1 MGVNNDDNWL
11 GIKGKTYI
19 VTGGSSGI
27 GKAIVDELLA
37 DGANVVNADLND
49 DERKETN
56 YQFYKTDV
64 TKNDQVKD
72 TVAKTVKQFGGING
86 LVNNAG
92 INIPSILVDPVAPDG
107 KYVTTEDNYDKMFN
121 VNVKSVFLMSSAV
134 AKELV
139 KEKDGAIVNMSSESG
154 LEGSQGAGMYSGTKG
169 AINGFTRAWAKELG
183 QYNVRCIGVAPGVLE
198 ATGLRTLAY
207 EEGLAYS
214 RHKTVEEL
222 RAGYKNTS
230 TIPLG
235 RSGKLSEV
243 ANLVAF
249 FLSNRAGYMTGQT
262 VNVSGGKSRG

>member
-1 MGVNNDDNWL
+1 MSVDRTNWL
-11 GIKGKTYI
+11 EISGKVYI

-27 GKAIVDELLA
+27 GKSIIDELLA
-37 DGANVVNADLND
+37 DNAKVVNADLHD
-49 DERKETN
+49 DERDSNN
-56 YQFYKTDV
+56 YLFVETDV
-64 TKNDQVKD
+64 TDKAAVENV
-72 TVAKTVKQFGGING
+72 VNKTCEHFGTIDG

-92 INIPSILVDPVAPDG
+92 INIPRILVDPTDPNG
-107 KYVTTEDNYDKMFN
+107 KYVIDEANYDKMFS

-134 AKELV
+134 AKVLV
-139 KEKDGAIVNMSSESG
+139 NKKHGVIVNMSSESG
-154 LEGSQGAGMYSGTKG
+154 LEGSQGASIYSGTKG

-198 ATGLRTLAY
+198 ATGLRTLSY

-222 RAGYKNTS
+222 RAGYANTS

-235 RSGKLSEV
+235 RSGKLAEV
-243 ANLVAF
+243 ANLVAY
-249 FLSNRAGYMTGQT
+249 FLSDRAGYMTGQT

>member
-1 MGVNNDDNWL
+1 MEKSWL
-11 GIKGKTYI
+11 DLEGKVFI

-27 GKAIVDELLA
+27 GKAIVDELLQDNA
-37 DGANVVNADLND
+37 KVVNADLKSMDYD
-49 DERKETN
+49 DNN
-56 YQFYKTDV
+56 YLFLKTDV
-64 TKNDQVKD
+64 TKASEVNNLVSKTLD
-72 TVAKTVKQFGGING
+72 TFGRIDG

-92 INIPSILVDPVAPDG
+92 INIPRILVDPTDENG
-107 KYVTTEDNYDKMFN
+107 KYVIDEENFDKMFA
-121 VNVKSVFLMSSAV
+121 VNVKSVFLLSSAV

-139 KEKDGAIVNMSSESG
+139 KQRHGVIVNMSSESG
-154 LEGSQGAGMYSGTKG
+154 LEGSQGAGIYSGTKG
-169 AINGFTRAWAKELG
+169 AVNGFTRAWAKELG

-198 ATGLRTLAY
+198 ATGLRTIEY

-222 RAGYKNTS
+222 RAGYNNTS

-249 FLSNRAGYMTGQT
+249 FLSDRAGYMTGQT

>member
-1 MGVNNDDNWL
+1 MSENNSSWL
-11 GIKGKTYI
+11 GIDGKVFV

-27 GKAIVDELLA
+27 GQHIVNELLS
-37 DGANVVNADLND
+37 DGSKVVNADLKD
-49 DERKETN
+49 DGRKDSN
-56 YQFYKTDV
+56 FLYVKTDV
-64 TKNDQVKD
+64 TKKTDADNAVSEAVKHFG
-72 TVAKTVKQFGGING
+72 TVDG

-92 INIPSILVDPVAPDG
+92 INIPRVLVDPVDPDG
-107 KYVTTEDNYDKMFN
+107 KYVIDEANYDKMFA

-134 AKELV
+134 AKVLAKQKHGV
-139 KEKDGAIVNMSSESG
+139 IVNMSSESG

-198 ATGLRTLAY
+198 ATGLRTLSY

-214 RHKTVEEL
+214 RHKTVEQL
-222 RAGYKNTS
+222 RAGYANTS

-235 RSGKLSEV
+235 RSGKLVEV

-249 FLSNRAGYMTGQT
+249 FLSDRAGYMTGQT

>member
-1 MGVNNDDNWL
+1 MSNEQNWL
-11 GIKGKTYI
+11 GIKDKVFI

-27 GKAIVDELLA
+27 GKAIVNELLS
-37 DGANVVNADLND
+37 DGAKVVNADLND
-49 DERKETN
+49 DGRKDDN
-56 YQFYKTDV
+56 YLYVKTDV
-64 TKNDQVKD
+64 TKNAD
-72 TVAKTVKQFGGING
+72 AKNVVKQAIDHFGQLDG

-92 INIPSILVDPVAPDG
+92 INIPRILVDPVDPDG
-107 KYVTTEDNYDKMFN
+107 KYVIDEANYDKMFN

-134 AKELV
+134 AKVLANQKHGV
-139 KEKDGAIVNMSSESG
+139 IVNMSSESG
-154 LEGSQGAGMYSGTKG
+154 LEGSQGAGIYSGTKG

-183 QYNVRCIGVAPGVLE
+183 QYNVRMIGVAPGVLE
-198 ATGLRTLAY
+198 ATGLRTLSY

-214 RHKTVEEL
+214 RHETVEDL
-222 RAGYKNTS
+222 RAGYANTS

-249 FLSNRAGYMTGQT
+249 FLSDRAGYMTGQT

>member
-1 MGVNNDDNWL
+1 MSNKENWL
-11 GIKGKTYI
+11 EIENKVFI

-27 GKAIVDELLA
+27 GKAIVKELLE
-37 DGANVVNADLND
+37 DGAKVVNADLND
-49 DERKETN
+49 DGRKEDN
-56 YQFYKTDV
+56 YLYVKTDV
-64 TKNDQVKD
+64 TKNDDAKNVVK
-72 TVAKTVKQFGGING
+72 KTMEHFGRLDG

-92 INIPSILVDPVAPDG
+92 INIPRILVDPVDPDG
-107 KYVTTEDNYDKMFN
+107 KYVINEENYDKMFN

-134 AKELV
+134 AKVLADQ
-139 KEKDGAIVNMSSESG
+139 KHGAIVNMSSESG
-154 LEGSQGAGMYSGTKG
+154 LEGSQGAGIYSGTKG

-183 QYNVRCIGVAPGVLE
+183 QYNVRMIGVAPGVLE
-198 ATGLRTLAY
+198 ATGLRTLSY

-214 RHKTVEEL
+214 RHETVEDL
-222 RAGYKNTS
+222 RAGYANTS

-249 FLSNRAGYMTGQT
+249 FLSDRAGYMTGQT